1 MGRNNGEGGAG
12 ERDLA
17 KWLSL
22 TCKGKPAPSTVMK
35 RNVLLLFLLASL
47 SGYAQTT
54 INNFKYVLVP
64 EKFDFL
70 KETNM
75 YNLNGRTKYH
85 LENKGFT
92 VYFDNTQIP
101 KELAA
106 DKCSALKAEVTLRKA
121 VFATNLTVVLK
132 DCQGNI
138 VFKSKEGK
146 SREKEWAAAYDEALA
161 EAFKSLNE
169 VPYAYTGPAST
180 PALQRVDTAAVS
192 SSAPVVAT
200 AAAVKEAAGTLY
212 AQATAN
218 GYQLI
223 DTTPKIVLTLLRSS
237 APDYFIA
244 VKGEVHGIVLKKSG
258 EWFFEYYSD
267 SKLMAEKLLIK
278 F

>member
-1 MGRNNGEGGAG
+1 
-12 ERDLA
+12 
-17 KWLSL
+17 
-22 TCKGKPAPSTVMK
+22 MK
-35 RNVLLLFLLASL
+35 RNVLLLFVLVSL

-70 KETNM
+70 KEVNQ
-75 YNLNGRTKYH
+75 YNLNNRAKSH

-106 DKCSALKAEVTLRKA
+106 DKCSALKAEVTVRKTMF
-121 VFATNLTVVLK
+121 VTNLTLILK

-146 SREKEWAAAYDEALA
+146 SREKEWAASYDEALA

-169 VPYAYTGPAST
+169 VPYAYTGPASM
-180 PALQRVDTAAVS
+180 PAPQRVVDTVAV
-192 SSAPVVAT
+192 APAQPVAT
-200 AAAVKEAAGTLY
+200 VAAVKDAAGTLY

-237 APDYFIA
+237 VPDYFIA
-244 VKGEVHGIVLKKSG
+244 VKGDVHGIVLKKSG

>member
-1 MGRNNGEGGAG
+1 
-12 ERDLA
+12 
-17 KWLSL
+17 
-22 TCKGKPAPSTVMK
+22 MK

-70 KETNM
+70 KEANM
-75 YNLNGRTKYH
+75 YNLNGRTKFH
-85 LENKGFT
+85 LEQKGFT
-92 VYFDNTQIP
+92 VYFDNTEIP

-106 DKCSALKAEVTLRKA
+106 DKCRALKAEVTLRKA
-121 VFATNLTVVLK
+121 VFATNLTLVLK

-138 VFKSKEGK
+138 LFKSKEGK

-169 VPYAYTGPAST
+169 VPYAYIGPAST
-180 PALQRVDTAAVS
+180 PALQRVDTVVVS
-192 SSAPVVAT
+192 SPPPAAT
-200 AAAVKEAAGTLY
+200 AAAVKEAVGTLY

>member
-1 MGRNNGEGGAG
+1 
-12 ERDLA
+12 
-17 KWLSL
+17 
-22 TCKGKPAPSTVMK
+22 MK
-35 RNVLLLFLLASL
+35 RNVLLLFLLVSL

-70 KETNM
+70 KEANM
-75 YNLNGRTKYH
+75 YNLNGRTKFH
-85 LENKGFT
+85 LEQKGFT
-92 VYFDNTQIP
+92 VYFDNNEIP

-106 DKCSALKAEVTLRKA
+106 DKCRALKAEVTLRKA
-121 VFATNLTVVLK
+121 VFATNLTLVLK

-138 VFKSKEGK
+138 LFKSKEGK

-180 PALQRVDTAAVS
+180 PAPQRVDTTVVS
-192 SSAPVVAT
+192 SPPPVAT

-244 VKGEVHGIVLKKSG
+244 VKGEVTWNSTKK
-258 EWFFEYYSD
+258 ERRMVF
-267 SKLMAEKLLIK
+267 
-278 F
+278 

>member
-1 MGRNNGEGGAG
+1 
-12 ERDLA
+12 
-17 KWLSL
+17 
-22 TCKGKPAPSTVMK
+22 MK
-35 RNVLLLFLLASL
+35 RNIQLVFLLVSL
-47 SGYAQTT
+47 SGYTQTT

-70 KETNM
+70 KEANM
-75 YNLNGRTKYH
+75 YNLNGNTKYY
-85 LENKGFT
+85 LEKKGFT

-101 KELAA
+101 KELAG
-106 DKCSALKAEVTLRKA
+106 DKCSALKVEVTQRKA
-121 VFATNLTVVLK
+121 VFATNLTLVLK

-138 VFKSKEGK
+138 IFKSKEGK
-146 SREKEWAAAYDEALA
+146 SREKEYGPAYDEALA

-169 VPYAYTGPAST
+169 MPYAYTGPAST
-180 PALQRVDTAAVS
+180 PAPQRVDTAVVS
-192 SSAPVVAT
+192 SPPHAVT
-200 AAAVKEAAGTLY
+200 AAAVQDAAGTLY

-244 VKGEVHGIVLKKSG
+244 FKGEVHGIVLKKSG
-258 EWFFEYYSD
+258 EWFFEYYND

>member
-1 MGRNNGEGGAG
+1 
-12 ERDLA
+12 
-17 KWLSL
+17 
-22 TCKGKPAPSTVMK
+22 MK
-35 RNVLLLFLLASL
+35 RNSLLLLLLVSL

-70 KETNM
+70 KEPNM
-75 YNLNGRTKYH
+75 YNINGLTKFH
-85 LENKGFT
+85 LEKKGFT

-101 KELAA
+101 KELAG
-106 DKCSALKAEVTLRKA
+106 DKCSVLMAEVTQRKTIF
-121 VFATNLTVVLK
+121 VTNLTVVLK

-138 VFKSKEGK
+138 IFKSKEGK
-146 SREKEWAAAYDEALA
+146 SREKEWAASYNEALA

-180 PALQRVDTAAVS
+180 PALQKVETAAVS
-192 SSAPVVAT
+192 STPAAAPAT
-200 AAAVKEAAGTLY
+200 ATVKDAAGTLY

-223 DTTPKIVLTLLRSS
+223 DTSPKIVLTLLKTS

-244 VKGEVHGIVLKKSG
+244 TKGDTHGIVLKKSA

-267 SKLMAEKLLIK
+267 DKLMAEKLLIK